1 MDLLTAGSET
11 TAGTLR
17 WALLYLVAFPEIQGT
32 TVFINLHS
40 VHRDESQWKFPHEF
54 NPSNFLNAKGE
65 FMKPEAFWAFSA

>member
-1 MDLLTAGSET
+1 
-11 TAGTLR
+11 
-17 WALLYLVAFPEIQGT
+17 GT

-65 FMKPEAFWAFSA
+65 TKGLFRRKSGSDGALPLPHQHPEKFPAILAR